1 MPDIN
6 IDNTNEKNQDKQI
19 TEVQTHISNIWK
31 TISILT
37 TIFLGILA

>member
-6 IDNTNEKNQDKQI
+6 IDNIENKTRDKQI

-31 TISILT
+31 TISI
-37 TIFLGILA
+37 